1 MENETIN
8 VTREELENFMRQIE
22 GIKSTIEILQ
32 NKEVMKEIEESEK
45 NIKSGRI
52 KRLEIQ

>member
-8 VTREELENFMRQIE
+8 VTKEELEDFMRQIE

-32 NKEVMKEIEESEK
+32 NKEIMKEIEESEN